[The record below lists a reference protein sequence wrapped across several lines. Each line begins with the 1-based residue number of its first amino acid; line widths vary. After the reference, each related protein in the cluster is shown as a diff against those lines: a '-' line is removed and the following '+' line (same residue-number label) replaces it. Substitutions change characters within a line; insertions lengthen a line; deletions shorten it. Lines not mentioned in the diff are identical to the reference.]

1 MIKKDWNPVPSE
13 KAPEL
18 EQAIS
23 AVFGI
28 NRKESIER
36 KQCAICSSEVELDSF
51 KDEISLKEFHIS
63 GMCQPCQ
70 DKIFS

>member
-18 EQAIS
+18 EQTIS
-23 AVFGI
+23 AIFGI

-70 DKIFS
+70 NKIFS

>member
-23 AVFGI
+23 AIFGI

-63 GMCQPCQ
+63 GMCQTCQ
-70 DKIFS
+70 DGIFS

>member
-23 AVFGI
+23 AIFGI

-70 DKIFS
+70 NKIFS

>member
-1 MIKKDWNPVPSE
+1 MIKKDWNPVTSE

-23 AVFGI
+23 AIFGI

-63 GMCQPCQ
+63 GMCQTCQ
-70 DKIFS
+70 DGIFS